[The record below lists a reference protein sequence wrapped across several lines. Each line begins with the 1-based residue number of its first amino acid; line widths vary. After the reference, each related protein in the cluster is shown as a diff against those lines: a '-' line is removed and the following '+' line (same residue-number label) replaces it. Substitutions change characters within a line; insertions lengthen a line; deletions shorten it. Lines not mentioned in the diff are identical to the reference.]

1 VRRGAAPP
9 SLKRSLRRWPAEAAE
24 EGGGL
29 SLALAWAHA
38 GRCLITLGG
47 MKPSSALC
55 AFSVAAVCAAV
66 AIGQPSIS
74 SSAPLPPPNGPRKSD
89 PAWHALVNA
98 TLHTAP
104 GKVLKN
110 ATVVIRNGRIVSVGA
125 DGEAPTG
132 ARVWDCKGLHIYP
145 AFVEPY
151 LEVDAPRPGLDAA
164 GRHWNGAITPERSA
178 LDGAGI
184 TEAAAKELRDMGFG
198 TAAISP
204 RGGIIRGTSAV
215 VSLAKRDA
223 DVSQARPEIY
233 ASDVYMTC
241 SLEDGSGESLAWAS
255 YPGSQ
260 MGAIALLR
268 QTFIDADWQSASR
281 AGSAFVWPAGSMDA
295 LWRGRGVGVSARNV
309 AGGPG
314 VEEEKALPLVFD
326 CADELEVLRAAK
338 IASEFDRK
346 AVILGSGLEFRRLA
360 AVSGLEDVSFILPM
374 SFPDAPKMASI
385 AEAESIEL
393 REMMT
398 WEQAPTNLRRMIDA
412 GETVALTSSKLRGR
426 GKFWENVRTAI
437 RHGVTPD
444 DVMAMVTVNAANAAG
459 VADQVGTIEVGKRAN
474 LTITDGD
481 WFDLSRNEKSAKP
494 KIREVWVDGERHE
507 VTAAPGLELEGTWE
521 MTLDPMPPAMTE
533 GKMRLTLGF
542 DGENKLTLSKY
553 SLGED
558 GKAKVETIKPKEFK
572 LEKNRLSFTFEHQPF
587 GEPGVFISQGV
598 VEGEVIHGEVVRSS
612 GVRGKF
618 VATKSEKPT
627 AIGEWRVSS
636 FEGKEKDPSARDQM
650 YVSITSGSVTLN
662 FIDEKGKRTVIK
674 CDDVK
679 IGPDEKE
686 LFELR
691 ANQKDEAEVAG
702 RAVTFT
708 HGLEKL
714 GGKGKST
721 DTVKIDPA
729 NPDLLVG
736 EGVMPKEEGQAEAAK
751 HAYTLVRLTDQEI
764 DALRASR
771 RPVGMQ
777 GTWQVTLLDDD
788 ASHFT
793 GDTKTLVTVDDAGEV
808 TFTGPGVDGK
818 EMTLEA
824 TEEKV
829 GDREMSYTLTFP
841 AAGEGEAANTMQV
854 EARRT
859 NDLLWGTLK
868 SEHGTHTWKAARVA
882 VWGDEP
888 GEDDAEILEIATVPE
903 RLGNPFGPYTVME
916 VPAVQNVVVQNATIW
931 TSGPG
936 GNIENG
942 KLVVI
947 NGKVEAIAGPD
958 VMYKLPPDT
967 LVIDAKGK
975 HVTPGLI
982 DCHSHTGISGGV
994 NEGGQAVTSEV
1005 RIGDVTNPDAI
1016 SWYRQL
1022 AGGIT
1027 TVNNLH
1033 GSANP
1038 IGGQNQV
1045 NKNRWGSVH
1054 PDDLHFEG
1062 AIAGIKFALGENVKQ
1077 GNSPRA
1083 TTRYPRS
1090 RMGVETVIRD
1100 RFTAAKEYIARRDAA
1115 KEAGIFPVEMKGPV
1129 EESYARLQQ
1138 ELAEVDQQREA
1149 VTKKIV
1155 KDTAAGSGNT
1165 RDQVELSAL
1174 NSKRVDLALDMEA
1187 FGTRIDKWNAASSF
1201 HRDLELEAL
1210 AEILEGK
1217 RLIHCHSYRQDEI
1230 LMLCRVAEDFGF
1242 KVGTFQHILEGYKV
1256 ADELAKHSGG
1266 ASAFSDWWAYKVEVQ
1281 DAIPQGGPIM
1291 HEQGVTVS
1299 FNSDSDEMAR
1309 RMNVEAA
1316 KAVKYSVDATGKPTI
1331 SPEEALK
1338 FVTLN
1343 PAKQLRIDGQV
1354 GSLEKGKDGDF
1365 VIWSGNPLSTFSRAE
1380 QTWIDGRCFF
1390 SLEKDKAGRERITKE
1405 RARLTQRILGGKKD
1419 AKDAGAGGGKPEG
1432 DAPEAGRRRRGPR
1445 DGAESMMDAA
1455 EVMSEA
1461 TSGARAGPPIDWYLR
1476 KHYMELYMR
1485 GLPIDSARP
1494 GECGCFEQ

>member
-1 VRRGAAPP
+1 
-9 SLKRSLRRWPAEAAE
+9 
-24 EGGGL
+24 
-29 SLALAWAHA
+29 
-38 GRCLITLGG
+38 
-47 MKPSSALC
+47 
-55 AFSVAAVCAAV
+55 
-66 AIGQPSIS
+66 
-74 SSAPLPPPNGPRKSD
+74 
-89 PAWHALVNA
+89 VNA
-98 TLHTAP
+98 TVHTAP

-110 ATVVIRNGRIVSVGA
+110 ATVVIRNGRIVSVGEG
-125 DGEAPTG
+125 GEAPLG

-145 AFVEPY
+145 AFIEPY
-151 LEVDAPRPGLDAA
+151 LEVDAPRPALDAA

-184 TEAAAKELRDMGFG
+184 TESAAKELRDLGFG

-204 RGGIIRGTSAV
+204 RGGIIRGTAAV
-215 VSLAKRDA
+215 VSLAGRDA

-233 ASDVYMTC
+233 ASGVYLTC
-241 SLEDGSGESLAWAS
+241 SLERGSGESTAWAS

-268 QTFIDADWQSASR
+268 QTFIDADWQVAAR
-281 AGSAFVWPAGSMDA
+281 GSGAFIGPANSMDA
-295 LWRGRGVGVSARNV
+295 LRRGGDAGAQARNIS
-309 AGGPG
+309 G
-314 VEEEKALPLVFD
+314 VTGAMENTSLPLVFD
-326 CADELEVLRAAK
+326 CSDELEVLRAAK
-338 IASEFDRK
+338 IAGEFNRR

-360 AVSGLEDVSFILPM
+360 AVSGLEGVSFILPI
-374 SFPDAPKMASI
+374 SFPDAPKMTSI

-398 WEQAPTNLRRMIDA
+398 WEQAPTNLRRMVDA
-412 GETVALTSSKLRGR
+412 GEEVALTSSKLRGR
-426 GKFWENVRTAI
+426 GKFWDNVRTAI

-444 DVMAMVTVNAANAAG
+444 DAMAMVTTNAAKAAG
-459 VADQVGTIEVGKRAN
+459 VQDQVGTIEVGKRAS

-481 WFDLSRNEKSAKP
+481 WFDLSMNEKSAKP
-494 KIREVWVDGERHE
+494 KIRDVWVDGERHE
-507 VTAAPGLELEGTWE
+507 VTAAPGLELEGMWE

-533 GKMRLTLGF
+533 GKMRLTLAF

-558 GKAKVETIKPKEFK
+558 GKAKVETIKPKEFR

-598 VEGEVIHGEVVRSS
+598 VEGDAIHGEVIRSS

-618 VATKSEKPT
+618 LAKKSEKPT

-636 FEGKEKDPSARDQM
+636 FEGKDKDPGARDQM
-650 YVSITSGSVTLN
+650 YISITSSGVTLN

-679 IGPDEKE
+679 VGPEEKE
-686 LFELR
+686 VFELH
-691 ANQKDEAEVAG
+691 ANQKDVAEVAG

-729 NPDLLVG
+729 NPGRLVG
-736 EGVMPKEEGQAEAAK
+736 EGVMPKEEGQEEATK
-751 HAYTLVRLTDQEI
+751 HAYTLVRLTEEEI
-764 DALRASR
+764 KAIRASR
-771 RPVGMQ
+771 RSVGMQ

-793 GDTKTLVTVDDAGEV
+793 SDIKTLVTVDDAGEV
-808 TFTGPGVDGK
+808 TFTGPGMDGK
-818 EMTLEA
+818 AMTLEA
-824 TEEKV
+824 SGEKI
-829 GDREMSYTLTFP
+829 GDREMSYTITFP
-841 AAGEGEAANTMQV
+841 GAGEGAAGNAMQV
-854 EARRT
+854 EAKRT

-868 SEHGTHTWKAARVA
+868 SEHGTHTFKAARVA

-888 GEDDAEILEIATVPE
+888 GDDDSEILEIATVPE
-903 RLGNPFGPYTVME
+903 KLGNPFGPYTVME
-916 VPAVQNVVVQNATIW
+916 VPQVQNVVVQNATIW
-931 TSGPG
+931 TSGPA

-958 VMYKLPPDT
+958 VMYKLPADT

-975 HVTPGLI
+975 HVTAGLI

-1100 RFTAAKEYIARRDAA
+1100 RFTAAKEYIASRDS
-1115 KEAGIFPVEMKGPV
+1115 AG
-1129 EESYARLQQ
+1129 
-1138 ELAEVDQQREA
+1138 
-1149 VTKKIV
+1149 
-1155 KDTAAGSGNT
+1155 
-1165 RDQVELSAL
+1165 
-1174 NSKRVDLALDMEA
+1174 
-1187 FGTRIDKWNAASSF
+1187 F

-1242 KVGTFQHILEGYKV
+1242 KIGTFQHILEGYKV

-1266 ASAFSDWWAYKVEVQ
+1266 GSAFSDWWAYKIEVQ
-1281 DAIPQGGPIM
+1281 DAIPQAGPIM

-1316 KAVKYSVDATGKPTI
+1316 KAVKYSVDASGKPTI

-1343 PAKQLRIDGQV
+1343 PAKQLKIDSQV

-1390 SLEKDKAGRERITKE
+1390 SLEKDTAGRERITKE
-1405 RARLTQRILGGKKD
+1405 RARLTQKILGGKKD
-1419 AKDAGAGGGKPEG
+1419 AKDAGAGAAGSDG
-1432 DAPEAGRRRRGPR
+1432 DAPEGGRRRRGPR
-1445 DGAESMMDAA
+1445 DGAGTESMMEAD
-1455 EVMSEA
+1455 VMMSEA
-1461 TSGARAGPPIDWYLR
+1461 TSGAPSRPPVDWYLR